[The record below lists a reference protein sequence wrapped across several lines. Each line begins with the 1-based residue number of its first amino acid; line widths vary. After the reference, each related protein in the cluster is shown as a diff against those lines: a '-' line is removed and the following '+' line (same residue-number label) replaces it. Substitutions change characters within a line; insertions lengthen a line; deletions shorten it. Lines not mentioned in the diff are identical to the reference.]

1 MERARI
7 FVIDDESAMLE
18 NCERLLSNAGYACT
32 TLAEPI
38 RFRQMAADL
47 KPDVIITDLRMPG
60 TSGMTILAAAV
71 ADDPARP
78 VIVMTAY
85 ATVASA
91 VAAVREGAF
100 DYLTKPFTA
109 DQLLVA
115 VERAARYRAL
125 TVENRSLRRQV
136 AHTRTGDV
144 ILGSSPVMA
153 RLLEQAAKVAP
164 TDANVLIT
172 GESGTGKEL
181 IARFVHARSLRR
193 DRPLVAVDCAAMPE
207 GLLESTLFGHER
219 GAFTGAVQRKE
230 GLLES
235 ASGGTVFLDEIG
247 DLSTGLQAKLLRV
260 LEQRQIRRLGDSRL
274 IDLDIRVVAA
284 TNLDLRVA
292 VADGSFREDLF
303 YRLNVVHFAL
313 PPLRARAGD
322 VPVLM
327 NAFLEEFA
335 AKAHRPPPRV
345 TAEAWTVLERHTWPG
360 NARELRNVAQRLVVL
375 DDDGSISVEDLGG
388 VLRYGVSPSEA
399 KSAVWPTSYAEAQ
412 DQARRIFHAAYV
424 TQLLGQH
431 GGNISRAAA
440 AAGVSR
446 RSFHRW
452 LADMNAAD
460 PEEQSG

>member
-1 MERARI
+1 
-7 FVIDDESAMLE
+7 VIDDESAMLE
-18 NCERLLSNAGYACT
+18 NCERLLSSAGYACT
-32 TLAEPI
+32 TLADPMQ
-38 RFRQMAADL
+38 FRHLAADL

-60 TSGMTILAAAV
+60 ASGMTILAAAI

-100 DYLTKPFTA
+100 DYITKPFTA

-136 AHTRTGDV
+136 AHTQTGDT
-144 ILGSSPVMA
+144 ILGSSPEMA

-164 TDANVLIT
+164 TDANVLVT

-181 IARFVHARSLRR
+181 IARFVHARSTRH
-193 DRPLVAVDCAAMPE
+193 DRPFVAVDCAAMPE

-230 GLLES
+230 GLLAS
-235 ASGGTVFLDEIG
+235 ANGGTVFLDEIG
-247 DLSTGLQAKLLRV
+247 DLSTALQAKLLRV
-260 LEQRQIRRLGDSRL
+260 LEQRQMRRLGDSRL

-284 TNLDLRVA
+284 TNRDLDVA
-292 VADGSFREDLF
+292 VADGSFRDDLF
-303 YRLNVVHFAL
+303 YRVNVVHFAL
-313 PPLRARAGD
+313 PPLRARMGD
-322 VPVLM
+322 VSVLM

-335 AKAHRPPPRV
+335 AKSHRLPPRV
-345 TAEAWTVLERHTWPG
+345 TPEAWTILERHTWPG
-360 NARELRNVAQRLVVL
+360 NVRELRNVAQRLVVL
-375 DDDGSISVEDLGG
+375 DDDGSISAEDLGG
-388 VLRYGVSPSEA
+388 VLRYGIAPSET
-399 KSAVWPTSYAEAQ
+399 KSIVWPTSYAEAQ
-412 DQARRIFHAAYV
+412 DQALRTFRAAYV

-431 GGNISRAAA
+431 GGNVSRAAA
-440 AAGVSR
+440 AARVSR
-446 RSFHRW
+446 RTFHRW
-452 LADMNAAD
+452 LADLHAAD
-460 PEEQSG
+460 KEEQTR